1 MKQLQSR
8 LAPPHLTE
16 QLLPVT
22 EAAPDDTVHGVL
34 SFVLC
39 IKRDRLQKITWIQWI
54 LMAIA
59 VFAFIYFLVHWLI
72 LTSAARLYPEQE
84 WLNGTAVFATAVL
97 ILIVLRGSMSAA
109 VELLAAKKQMS
120 AALNQANEV
129 QARTAVQLDTLQAH
143 LDSAEERAKA
153 QAEAR
158 QREAHD
164 FEHKLNLVTDL
175 RCKMGDDL
183 NGWLDQLTNKTRE
196 LNQHTQMLARI
207 TWMQAKGILIQ
218 SGQLDVETGLIK
230 TEGLRTLQTI
240 TGPSND
246 ISPLLQESAD
256 GGGAKHLSE
265 ERGLQLFE
273 AKVAS
278 ELEYS
283 SSSAPPT
290 LGRYSSP

>member
-1 MKQLQSR
+1 
-8 LAPPHLTE
+8 
-16 QLLPVT
+16 
-22 EAAPDDTVHGVL
+22 
-34 SFVLC
+34 
-39 IKRDRLQKITWIQWI
+39 
-54 LMAIA
+54 
-59 VFAFIYFLVHWLI
+59 
-72 LTSAARLYPEQE
+72 
-84 WLNGTAVFATAVL
+84 
-97 ILIVLRGSMSAA
+97 MSAA